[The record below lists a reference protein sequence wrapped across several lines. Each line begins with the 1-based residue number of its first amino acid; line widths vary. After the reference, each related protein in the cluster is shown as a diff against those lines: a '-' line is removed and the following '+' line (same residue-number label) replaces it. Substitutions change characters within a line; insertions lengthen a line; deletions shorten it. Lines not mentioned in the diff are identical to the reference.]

1 MNKSGFTLMEV
12 IIVVSFVALLAGVA
26 FPRIADV
33 QTRFA
38 VRGAVTAFMSAYSL
52 TRATAIRE
60 GGVAELHIDASN
72 DRFWI
77 EVDTTLAGS
86 GGRDTIGFVVD
97 VGGKGVTLS
106 STQSLLCFEGRG
118 MPSSAT
124 GCATTGATISFT
136 YDNAGDTILTTTL
149 GKILR

>member
-1 MNKSGFTLMEV
+1 MKKSGFTFMEM
-12 IIVVSFVALLAGVA
+12 IITISFVGLLAGVA
-26 FPRIADV
+26 FPRIANV

-38 VRGAVTAFMSAYSL
+38 LRGAVTAFMGAHAM

-72 DRFWI
+72 NRFWV

-86 GGRDTIGFVVD
+86 GVMDTIGAVID
-97 VGGKGVTLS
+97 VGNQGLTLS
-106 STQSLLCFEGRG
+106 STQSVLCFEGRG

-124 GCATTGATISFT
+124 GCATTGATISFS
-136 YDNAGDTILTTTL
+136 YKNEADTIQTTTL

>member
-1 MNKSGFTLMEV
+1 MNRAGFTFMELV
-12 IIVVSFVALLAGVA
+12 ITVSFVGLLAGVA
-26 FPRIADV
+26 FPRIANV

-38 VRGAVTAFMSAYSL
+38 LRGAVTAFMGAHAM

-72 DRFWI
+72 NRFWV

-86 GGRDTIGFVVD
+86 GVMDTIGAVID
-97 VGGKGVTLS
+97 VGNQGLTLS
-106 STQSLLCFEGRG
+106 STQSVLCFEGRG
-118 MPSSAT
+118 MPSSTT
-124 GCATTGATISFT
+124 GCATTGATISFS
-136 YDNAGDTILTTTL
+136 YKNEADTIQTTTL